1 MPQTLIK
8 WRLREV
14 MARYNIKSVDLAR
27 QLNISPNA
35 VSSLRKAKTMPRLDG
50 NALNNLCNA
59 LNRLAEDLDQEIT
72 PVTLL
77 TYIRDPEPEQP
88 YSQSGIELADEGSS
102 ISKRLQASEQ
112 PDKANSQVFWL
123 VLDKEAS

>member
-1 MPQTLIK
+1 MPQTLIR

-14 MARYNIKSVDLAR
+14 MARYNIKSVDLAK
-27 QLNISPNA
+27 QLNISANA

-59 LNRLAEDLDQEIT
+59 LNRLAHDLDEEIT

-88 YSQSGIELADEGSS
+88 YSQSGIELANGGTSKSKHLQGSNQS
-102 ISKRLQASEQ
+102 
-112 PDKANSQVFWL
+112 DKASSQVLWL
-123 VLDKEAS
+123 LPDQEAS

>member
-1 MPQTLIK
+1 MPQTLIRWK
-8 WRLREV
+8 LREV
-14 MARYNIKSVDLAR
+14 MARYNIKSVDLAK

-59 LNRLAEDLDQEIT
+59 LNRLAEDLDEEIT

-88 YSQSGIELADEGSS
+88 YSQSGIELADKGTN
-102 ISKRLQASEQ
+102 IGIRLQGCDQ
-112 PDKANSQVFWL
+112 PDKANSQVLWL

>member
-1 MPQTLIK
+1 MPQTLIR
-8 WRLREV
+8 WRLREI
-14 MARYNIKSVDLAR
+14 MARYNIKSVDLAK
-27 QLNISPNA
+27 QLNISANA

-59 LNRLAEDLDQEIT
+59 LNRLAQDLDEEIT

-77 TYIRDPEPEQP
+77 SYTRDPEPEQP
-88 YSQSGIELADEGSS
+88 YSQSGIQLMDEPSNKG
-102 ISKRLQASEQ
+102 KRLQDSHQA
-112 PDKANSQVFWL
+112 DKASSEVLWL